1 MPLDL
6 LGLWCALKLPKNGLV
21 REAARA
27 EPLNHPHDLLGS
39 SEDPFLIFL
48 VKHLVDVALLLE
60 NDEHDACV
68 LALSDLV
75 VGDLFLICFNACG
88 NFDSIK
94 RFLAKTENQTRR

>member
-6 LGLWCALKLPKNGLV
+6 FGLWCALKLPKDGLV
-21 REAARA
+21 TVAARA
-27 EPLNHPHDLLGS
+27 EFEEPG
-39 SEDPFLIFL
+39 EDPFLLFL

-60 NDEHDACV
+60 DDKHDACV

-75 VGDLFLICFNACG
+75 VGDLFFICFNVGG

-94 RFLAKTENQTRR
+94 RFLEKTENKTRR